1 MKSLKLE
8 DLRLLFNCYSPLKT
22 NKQLINHYNQIS
34 QSSFDSNKNIRDQYN
49 NKILKDFLN
58 ESVIKAAFVEKFSFK
73 ESKSSTVTVFELNT
87 GTSRADICMLN
98 GKSMVFEIK
107 TEYDTFYRLEGQIAD
122 YKRAYQYLNLII
134 PLSKLDE
141 AKKIIDETIGIITY
155 SKVKGKI
162 TFNTDREP
170 IPNQSYD
177 SLFQLEQLTKKQLTS
192 ILCAPELSKDE
203 MIQKIIESHTR
214 DQINRYFIDL
224 MKEKYQ
230 ERWLYLYE
238 NRNIIK
244 PLDYQWFFKN
254 NISVEAVYS

>member
-22 NKQLINHYNQIS
+22 NIQLINHYNQIS

-49 NKILKDFLN
+49 NEILKDFLN

-73 ESKSSTVTVFELNT
+73 KTKSSTVTVFELNT
-87 GTSRADICMLN
+87 GSSRADICMLN

-134 PLSKLDE
+134 PQSKLEEAYRITDE
-141 AKKIIDETIGIITY
+141 SIGIITY

-162 TFNTDREP
+162 TFNIDREP
-170 IPNQSYD
+170 FPNQSYD

-192 ILCAPELSKDE
+192 ILCTPELSKDE
-203 MIQKIIESHTR
+203 MIQKIIELHTK

>member
-1 MKSLKLE
+1 M
-8 DLRLLFNCYSPLKT
+8 
-22 NKQLINHYNQIS
+22 QLINHYNQIS

-49 NKILKDFLN
+49 NEILKDFLN

-73 ESKSSTVTVFELNT
+73 KTKSSTVTVFELNT
-87 GTSRADICMLN
+87 GSSRADICMLN

-134 PLSKLDE
+134 PQSKLEEAYRITDE
-141 AKKIIDETIGIITY
+141 SIGIITY

-162 TFNTDREP
+162 TFNIDREP
-170 IPNQSYD
+170 FPNQSYD

-192 ILCAPELSKDE
+192 ILCTPELSKDE
-203 MIQKIIESHTR
+203 MIQKIIELHTK

-224 MKEKYQ
+224 MKEKYK
-230 ERWLYLYE
+230 ERWIYLYE